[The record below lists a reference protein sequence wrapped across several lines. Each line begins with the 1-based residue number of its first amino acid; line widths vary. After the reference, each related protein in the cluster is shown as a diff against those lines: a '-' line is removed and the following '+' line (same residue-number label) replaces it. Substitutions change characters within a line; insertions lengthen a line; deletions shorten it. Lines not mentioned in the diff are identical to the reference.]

1 MSEAVDVLHAIENLV
16 SLVDRAPATDANV
29 LRDVDAILF
38 RMGLGKGAKGYKA
51 EKLTSVR
58 DAFRSWFSARGPH
71 GGGGDDPQALR
82 QRLLLD
88 IEHLRKALARGSE
101 GQD

>member
-16 SLVDRAPATDANV
+16 SLVDRAPAADANA
-29 LRDVDAILF
+29 LKDVDAILL
-38 RMGLGKGAKGYKA
+38 RMGLGKAAKGYKA

-58 DAFRSWFSARGPH
+58 NAFQSWFGARSVQ
-71 GGGGDDPQALR
+71 GGDSDPQAFR

>member
-1 MSEAVDVLHAIENLV
+1 MTEAVDVLHAIENLV

-38 RMGLGKGAKGYKA
+38 RMGLGRGAKGYKA
-51 EKLTSVR
+51 EKLASVR
-58 DAFRSWFSARGPH
+58 DAFHAWFSARGLQ
-71 GGGGDDPQALR
+71 GGGDDSQLFR

>member
-1 MSEAVDVLHAIENLV
+1 MTEAVDVLHAIENLV

-38 RMGLGKGAKGYKA
+38 RMGLGRGAKGYKA
-51 EKLTSVR
+51 EKLASVR
-58 DAFRSWFSARGPH
+58 DAFRSWFSARGLQ
-71 GGGGDDPQALR
+71 GGGDDPQALR